1 MHWLDR
7 SDEQQCQTRP
17 LPLSRPICQPLSS
30 YPLPKG
36 KASCSLNGL
45 AIRFV
50 YITGESSM
58 KFLLLL
64 IVVVPWE
71 PLVILVVVYVARK
84 AGLVTARSLP
94 TLSLASWFTLPSYL
108 HLIRWPASL
117 AQERPREC
125 SGSKP
130 RRSARELMK
139 TEKR

>member
-1 MHWLDR
+1 
-7 SDEQQCQTRP
+7 
-17 LPLSRPICQPLSS
+17 
-30 YPLPKG
+30 
-36 KASCSLNGL
+36 
-45 AIRFV
+45 
-50 YITGESSM
+50 M

-71 PLVILVVVYVARK
+71 PLVVLVVVYVARK

-108 HLIRWPASL
+108 RLIRWSASL

-130 RRSARELMK
+130 RRSARERMK
-139 TEKR
+139 TEKRCTSAGNGSREPVQSHPRDFEGLSMTTEGL